1 MRELKHDPVGER
13 TAMLP
18 WERLRD
24 KLLALEG
31 KPVQPSLGLE
41 GAYRFDRFVV
51 YFDRMIGEPPAVPLP
66 LRVRID
72 QAEAQF
78 PVALW
83 GSRAGKVAL
92 EDFIARQ
99 WADAARKVGRTR
111 GGRSAFVID
120 VGGQQMLQ
128 RTACR
133 IAEDFVEV
141 RCGVYLPSEGRK
153 IAGKAAQAVFLEDL
167 PQVVDAAL
175 LYASQNPQ
183 AVQRHVHVA
192 EDAEALRLQ
201 VAARGLV
208 AFLADGAV
216 LPRESG
222 SDRPLLSHLV
232 PLQAPPAL
240 AVTLELPHRGAVTG
254 LGIPRGVTVIL
265 GSPFSGRSTLLRAIA
280 ASVYTHLPGDGREF
294 CAAVPDAVL
303 VRVEEGRRV
312 EGVNLAAFLSAPP
325 SGEDPARYRS
335 DHAIDVVSQA
345 AGIAEALEVG
355 CTLLLIDEDT
365 SAPGLLARD
374 AVWRHLA
381 PDAAQPVTPLA
392 DVVRPLYEEHGVSVI
407 LITSHGADYV
417 GVADTVIGMD
427 AFRLRAV
434 TAEAKRAADPG
445 QAAPVGKSRF
455 GGIPNR
461 VPFADSLSPLKGRRF
476 RGESHGGAHGARS
489 VVLGRDVVDLGVIE
503 QLVDPSQARATAAA
517 LIFAADRGF
526 VDGMRAI
533 REILGLIEMQIA
545 QHGLE
550 GLVGSDSIPGDL
562 ALVRRH
568 ELAAAL
574 NRLRTLR
581 VKT

>member
-1 MRELKHDPVGER
+1 V
-13 TAMLP
+13 LP

-24 KLLALEG
+24 KLLSLEG
-31 KPVQPSLGLE
+31 KPVQTYQGLE
-41 GAYRFDRFVV
+41 GAYRFDRFVLHL
-51 YFDRMIGEPPAVPLP
+51 DRMVGESPAVPLP
-66 LRVRID
+66 MRVRVD

-78 PVALW
+78 PASLW
-83 GSRAGKVAL
+83 ASHAGKIAL

-99 WADAARKVGRTR
+99 WSDAARKVTRMR
-111 GGRSAFVID
+111 GGRPAFVID
-120 VGGQQMLQ
+120 VGGQQILQ

-133 IAEDFVEV
+133 IADDFAEV

-153 IAGKAAQAVFLEDL
+153 IVAKAAQAVFLEEL
-167 PQVVDAAL
+167 PQVIDASL

-183 AVQRHVHVA
+183 AVQRHIQVA

-222 SDRPLLSHLV
+222 TDRPLLSHLV
-232 PLQAPPAL
+232 PLQAPPTL
-240 AVTLELPHRGAVTG
+240 AVTLELPHRGAITG
-254 LGIPRGVTVIL
+254 LGIPRGVTVLL
-265 GSPFSGRSTLLRAIA
+265 GSPISGRSTLLRAVA

-312 EGVNLAAFLSAPP
+312 EGVNLSAFLTAPT
-325 SGEDPARYRS
+325 SGEDPSKYRAE
-335 DHAIDVVSQA
+335 HAIDIVSQA
-345 AGIAEALEVG
+345 AGIVEALEAG
-355 CTLLLIDEDT
+355 CSLLLIDEDT

-381 PDAAQPVTPLA
+381 PEAPQPVTPLA
-392 DVVRPLYEEHGVSVI
+392 DVLRPLYEEHGVSTI

-427 AFRLRAV
+427 AFRPRLV
-434 TAEAKRAADPG
+434 TSEAKRAAADGAAASPG
-445 QAAPVGKSRF
+445 KGRF
-455 GGIPNR
+455 GSVAHR
-461 VPFADSLSPLKGRRF
+461 VPFADSLSPLRGRRF
-476 RGESHGGAHGARS
+476 RGDSHGGGHSARS
-489 VVLGRDVVDLGVIE
+489 VVLGRDVIDLGTVE
-503 QLVDPSQARATAAA
+503 QLVDPSQARAVAAA
-517 LIFAADRGF
+517 LIFAADRGLA
-526 VDGMRAI
+526 DGMRTI
-533 REILGLIEMQIA
+533 REILGLLDMQIA

-550 GLVGSDSIPGDL
+550 GLVTGEAVPGDL

>member
-1 MRELKHDPVGER
+1 
-13 TAMLP
+13 MLP

-41 GAYRFDRFVV
+41 GAYRFDRFVLH
-51 YFDRMIGEPPAVPLP
+51 FDRMIGESPGVPLP

-78 PVALW
+78 PAALW

-111 GGRSAFVID
+111 GGRPAFVID

-141 RCGVYLPSEGRK
+141 RCGVFLPSEGRK
-153 IAGKAAQAVFLEDL
+153 IVAKAAQAVFLEDL

-183 AVQRHVHVA
+183 AVQRHVQVA

-208 AFLADGAV
+208 AFLAEGAV

-280 ASVYTHLPGDGREF
+280 ASVYAHLPGDGREF

-303 VRVEEGRRV
+303 VRAEEGRRV

-325 SGEDPARYRS
+325 SGEDPTRYRS

-345 AGIAEALEVG
+345 AGIVEALEAG
-355 CTLLLIDEDT
+355 CTLLLFDEDT

-392 DVVRPLYEEHGVSVI
+392 DVVRPLYEEHGVSTI

-417 GVADTVIGMD
+417 GVADTVIGVD

-434 TAEAKRAADPG
+434 TAEAKRAAEQG
-445 QAAPVGKSRF
+445 QAAPAGKSRF

-461 VPFADSLSPLKGRRF
+461 VPLGDSLSPLKGRRF
-476 RGESHGGAHGARS
+476 RGESHGGAQSARS

-517 LIFAADRGF
+517 LIFAADRGLA
-526 VDGMRAI
+526 DGMRAI

-550 GLVGSDSIPGDL
+550 GLVGSDTIPGDL